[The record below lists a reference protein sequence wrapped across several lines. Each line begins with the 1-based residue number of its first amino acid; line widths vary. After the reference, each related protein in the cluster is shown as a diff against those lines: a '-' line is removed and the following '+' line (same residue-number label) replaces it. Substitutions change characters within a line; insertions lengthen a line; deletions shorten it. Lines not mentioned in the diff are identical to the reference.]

1 MHACFVKVS
10 RMFFP
15 YGRIKAIIL
24 QKKGTLC
31 PSMNAKKKTTSP
43 SIAVPHEDA
52 LLQLKTP
59 LLAWYPTVARVL
71 PWREEPT
78 PYRVWISE
86 IMLQQTRVA
95 AVLPYFERF
104 LKTLPDIAALAS
116 CPDDELMKLWQGL
129 GYYSRARNLKK
140 AAQVIVAEYGG
151 VMPLDF
157 ETLLKLP
164 GIGRYTAGAISSIAG
179 HHPAPAV
186 DGNVLR
192 VVTRLTLFDGDVLKD
207 VTKRA
212 VENALRPIY
221 EEGPVSATLN
231 QALMELGATVCVPN
245 GAPHCDAC
253 PLAAFCL
260 ARKEDCTADFPKKA
274 AKKARRIEQMTV
286 LRLIDEETG
295 RLALRQRPK
304 KGLLAGLYE
313 LPHLP
318 GHCKAADVRR
328 ALFDADY
335 PVHHVRRL
343 APARHVFSHVEW
355 DMIAYEV
362 TLAPATGVA
371 EHGDALLW
379 ATPAEL
385 SSTYSIPSAFQYFLP
400 NHA

>member
-1 MHACFVKVS
+1 M
-10 RMFFP
+10 
-15 YGRIKAIIL
+15 
-24 QKKGTLC
+24 
-31 PSMNAKKKTTSP
+31 KKTSAI
-43 SIAVPHEDA
+43 SIQNAD
-52 LLQLKTP
+52 LLPAIKEP

-104 LKTLPDIAALAS
+104 LKTLPDIAALAA

-151 VMPLDF
+151 VMPLAF

-212 VENALRPIY
+212 VEDALRPIY

-245 GAPHCDAC
+245 GAPHCETTC
-253 PLAAFCL
+253 PLAAICL
-260 ARKEDCTADFPKKA
+260 ARKEDCTTDFPKKA

-313 LPHLP
+313 LPHMP
-318 GHCKAADVRR
+318 GHPQAADVRR
-328 ALFDADY
+328 ALSDAGY
-335 PVHHVRRL
+335 PVHHVRHL

-362 TLAPATGVA
+362 TLAPATGVS

-400 NHA
+400 NRA

>member
-1 MHACFVKVS
+1 MKQKPSTVLIPHAGLL
-10 RMFFP
+10 P
-15 YGRIKAIIL
+15 AIK
-24 QKKGTLC
+24 K
-31 PSMNAKKKTTSP
+31 
-43 SIAVPHEDA
+43 
-52 LLQLKTP
+52 P

-104 LKTLPDIAALAS
+104 LAVLPDIAALAA

-151 VMPLDF
+151 VMPLAF

-179 HHPAPAV
+179 H
-186 DGNVLR
+186 GNVLR

-245 GAPHCDAC
+245 GAPHCEAC
-253 PLAAFCL
+253 PLAALCL
-260 ARKEDCTADFPKKA
+260 AHKEDCTADFPKKA

-318 GHCKAADVRR
+318 GHHQASDVRR
-328 ALFDADY
+328 ALSDAGY
-335 PVHHVRRL
+335 PVHHVRSI
-343 APARHVFSHVEW
+343 APARHIFSHVEW
-355 DMIAYEV
+355 DMVAYEV
-362 TLAPATGVA
+362 TLTPATGVA

>member
-1 MHACFVKVS
+1 MK
-10 RMFFP
+10 
-15 YGRIKAIIL
+15 
-24 QKKGTLC
+24 Q
-31 PSMNAKKKTTSP
+31 TS
-43 SIAVPHEDA
+43 STVLVPHA
-52 LLQLKTP
+52 NLLPAIKSP

-78 PYRVWISE
+78 PYRIWISE

-104 LKTLPDIAALAS
+104 LAALPDIAALAA

-207 VTKRA
+207 MTKRA
-212 VENALRPIY
+212 VEDALRPIY

-245 GAPHCDAC
+245 GAPHCVSC
-253 PLAAFCL
+253 PLAALCL
-260 ARKEDCTADFPKKA
+260 AHKEDCTADFPKKA

-318 GHCKAADVRR
+318 GHCTAGDVRR
-328 ALFDADY
+328 ALSDAGY
-335 PVHHVRRL
+335 PVHHVRRIES
-343 APARHVFSHVEW
+343 ARHVFSHVEW
-355 DMIAYEV
+355 DMAAYEV
-362 TLAPATGVA
+362 TLAPTASVA
-371 EHGDALLW
+371 EHRDAMLW